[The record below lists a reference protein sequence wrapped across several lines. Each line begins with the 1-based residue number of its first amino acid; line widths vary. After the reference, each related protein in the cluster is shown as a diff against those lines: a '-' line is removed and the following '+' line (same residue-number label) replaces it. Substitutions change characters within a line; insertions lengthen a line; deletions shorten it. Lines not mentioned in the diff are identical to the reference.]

1 MMEIRE
7 RRLAMQDTAIAS
19 RDPLTADCV
28 GIEPPG
34 DIAFQVFARCS
45 IFFIWNKYTWQ
56 VDSLTGK

>member
-28 GIEPPG
+28 GIEPPETLCSKYLLAV
-34 DIAFQVFARCS
+34 AFSSSGTSTLGR
-45 IFFIWNKYTWQ
+45 
-56 VDSLTGK
+56 